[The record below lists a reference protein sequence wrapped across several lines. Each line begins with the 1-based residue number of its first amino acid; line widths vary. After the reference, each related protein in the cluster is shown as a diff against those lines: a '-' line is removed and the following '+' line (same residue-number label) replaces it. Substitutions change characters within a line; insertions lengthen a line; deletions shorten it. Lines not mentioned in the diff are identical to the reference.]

1 LKLCFDHDASQ
12 AHAAYSCGKP
22 FDMLARAAFNDLAV
36 RAKQLQPSH
45 MVSER
50 AVDMMILAV
59 YVIGDGTTDGDELS
73 AWRHGKHPPP
83 GNDKLLNIAQQNTS
97 LASQMTALLVEVHK
111 VVEPPCVPQNASRIE
126 AHITV
131 ATRHTERNAR
141 LVQGQNRRYRIR
153 IAQAHHLVQVRV
165 ETPP

>member
-22 FDMLARAAFNDLAV
+22 FDMLARRALNDLAV
-36 RAKQLQPSH
+36 RAEQLQPSDV
-45 MVSER
+45 VSER
-50 AVDMMILAV
+50 ALDMMILSMHV
-59 YVIGDGTTDGDELS
+59 VGDGTTDRDELS
-73 AWRHGKHPPP
+73 ARRYSKHPPP

-97 LASQMTALLVEVHK
+97 LASQVTTLLVEVHK

-126 AHITV
+126 AHITI